1 MKTKSPSRKSPS
13 KVAPR
18 TARRTVGKRKTPQF
32 ASILVPLDFSGKS
45 RQALAA
51 AIPLAEQ
58 HGGKI
63 ILLHVVEPPLV
74 RSVPEFPTY
83 VPVPIA
89 DLVKAATARL
99 NAMARKLV
107 KPSILSAVLVEV
119 GQPSIEIVE
128 VARRRKVDLIAVA
141 SVGRTG
147 LKRLLLGSTAE
158 SVVRHAPCAVLT
170 LRKR

>member
-1 MKTKSPSRKSPS
+1 MKKQSPSRKSPS
-13 KVAPR
+13 KAASR
-18 TARRTVGKRKTPQF
+18 ATRSSAGKKKRGPF
-32 ASILVPLDFSGKS
+32 ATILVPLDFSGKS

-51 AIPLAEQ
+51 ALPLAEQ
-58 HGGKI
+58 QGGKI

-74 RSVPEFPTY
+74 RNVPEFPTY
-83 VPVPIA
+83 VPVPIT

-107 KPSILSAVLVEV
+107 KPAFLSAVLIEV

-128 VARRRKVDLIAVA
+128 VARRRKVDLIAIA
-141 SVGRTG
+141 SMGRTG

-170 LRKR
+170 VRKR